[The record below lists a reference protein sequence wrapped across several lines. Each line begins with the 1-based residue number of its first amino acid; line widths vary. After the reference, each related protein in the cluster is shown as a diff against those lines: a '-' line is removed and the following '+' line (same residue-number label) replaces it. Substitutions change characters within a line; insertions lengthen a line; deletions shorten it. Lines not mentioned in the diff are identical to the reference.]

1 MAATGATLDL
11 GSPQHGLASHFGK
24 IPIGLELYSL
34 RDQCKTDLP
43 GMLAAVSKIGYKGV
57 EFAGY
62 HGRSAKELRKR
73 LDDLGLVACGTH
85 TPYESVSANKL
96 AETIEFN
103 RTIGNTFLI
112 VPSMSGK
119 TKQDWL
125 DKAKQFNELAAR
137 VKGDA
142 MWIGYHA
149 HGHDFEKIDGETPW
163 DLFCCN

>member
-1 MAATGATLDL
+1 M
-11 GSPQHGLASHFGK
+11 
-24 IPIGLELYSL
+24 
-34 RDQCKTDLP
+34 P
-43 GMLAAVSKIGYKGV
+43 GTLAAIAKSGYKGV

-62 HGRSAKELRKR
+62 HGRSAKELRKM

-85 TPYESVSANKL
+85 TPYDSVQSNKL

-103 RTIGNTFLI
+103 RTLGNRFLI

-137 VKGDA
+137 VKGNA
-142 MWIGYHA
+142 M
-149 HGHDFEKIDGETPW
+149 
-163 DLFCCN
+163 